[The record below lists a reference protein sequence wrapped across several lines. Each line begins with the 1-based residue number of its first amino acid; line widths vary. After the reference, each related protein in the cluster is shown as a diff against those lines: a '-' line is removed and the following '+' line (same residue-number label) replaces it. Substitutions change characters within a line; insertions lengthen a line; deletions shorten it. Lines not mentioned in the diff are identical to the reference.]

1 MGPWHLLDGPAW
13 ERLTWTLLHFLWQGL
28 LIVAGGEILLALLRL
43 KQAQPRYA
51 ILVAG
56 LALMA
61 FCPLATFLLLDIP
74 GAGAVADPGPQA
86 LAPAT
91 EDRNSESA
99 ASPAEEDL
107 PTPVPSLD
115 GPLPAA
121 TSADPVQVPSG
132 VFSLSE
138 KADAWRQDVT
148 RLSPYCLL
156 LWLAGVLLL
165 TLG

>member
-86 LAPAT
+86 LRQRPRTGTANRQPP
-91 EDRNSESA
+91 RPRKI
-99 ASPAEEDL
+99 SPRPFPLWMVRCRL
-107 PTPVPSLD
+107 PRRRILSRFHPGSFPSLKKPMP
-115 GPLPAA
+115 G
-121 TSADPVQVPSG
+121 G
-132 VFSLSE
+132 
-138 KADAWRQDVT
+138 RM
-148 RLSPYCLL
+148 
-156 LWLAGVLLL
+156 
-165 TLG
+165 